1 MKRARFSEKLF
12 DIFLIDVINEL
23 IPRKNKYITG
33 RDELKMWTES
43 DHIKACI
50 PSGVING
57 DR

>member
-33 RDELKMWTES
+33 RDELKM
-43 DHIKACI
+43 
-50 PSGVING
+50 
-57 DR
+57 